1 MWHRYRWGRCCPER
15 RGSLG
20 LMVNLFEEFKKL
32 ENRNP
37 TEKEL
42 ATMMQMQRE
51 QEGWRTGKLIIKEKE
66 KAKPMREPK
75 TPTKINDRHGY
86 RWPKRASVRAKQI
99 NRMLKDGV
107 TIQKMAYYLD
117 VKESQVM
124 ADIKTWDLPQEK
136 NK

>member
-1 MWHRYRWGRCCPER
+1 
-15 RGSLG
+15 
-20 LMVNLFEEFKKL
+20 MVNIFEEFKKL

-37 TEKEL
+37 TESEL

-75 TPTKINDRHGY
+75 TPTTINDRSAY
-86 RWPKRASVRAKQI
+86 KWPKRASVRAKQI

-107 TIQKMAYYLD
+107 TIQKMAHYLG

>member
-1 MWHRYRWGRCCPER
+1 M
-15 RGSLG
+15 
-20 LMVNLFEEFKKL
+20 MVNIFEEFKKI
-32 ENRNP
+32 EKRYP

-51 QEGWRTGKLIIKEKE
+51 QEGWRTGKDVIKEKE
-66 KAKPMREPK
+66 SKPMREPK

-86 RWPKRASVRAKQI
+86 RWPKRASVRAKQV

-107 TIQKMAYYLD
+107 TVDKMAYYLD
-117 VKESQVM
+117 VNPSQVM
-124 ADIKTWDLPQEK
+124 SDIKTWDLPQEK